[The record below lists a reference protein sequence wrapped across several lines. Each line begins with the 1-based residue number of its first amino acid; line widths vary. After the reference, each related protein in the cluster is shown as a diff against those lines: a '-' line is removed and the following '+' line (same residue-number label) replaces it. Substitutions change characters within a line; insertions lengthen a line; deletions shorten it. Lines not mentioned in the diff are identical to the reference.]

1 MTHIVSAD
9 FPQSHDGWDRMEQ
22 GLSRATQFWRRL
34 HGAKGMPATLVTGGL
49 AAVIVVANQV
59 VDAWADGHLLLAWIA
74 MWAVIFTL
82 LALFSD
88 AIRRWPRRLRS
99 SFARRLRAYQAA
111 EADAQTWAA
120 ALSDPRLMADLH
132 HARLRA
138 EVAALQRGEAS
149 PRWDRWAWGR
159 RTHLYLLP

>member
-74 MWAVIFTL
+74 LWAVIFAL
-82 LALFSD
+82 LAMFSD
-88 AIRRWPRRLRS
+88 AIRAWPQRLRGGI
-99 SFARRLRAYQAA
+99 ARRLQAYQAA
-111 EADAQTWAA
+111 ESDAHTWAA
-120 ALSDPRLMADLH
+120 ALSDPRLMADLD

-138 EVAALQRGEAS
+138 EAAAQRRGEAA
-149 PRWDRWAWGR
+149 PRWSRWDYGR
-159 RTHLYLLP
+159 RSHLYLLP